1 MENFLIRFGQFLLRI
16 FDAIWT
22 FIKRLVSGIADNYE
36 TSWLFILAALAVL
49 AALYALRPKGGGK

>member
-16 FDAIWT
+16 FDTIWT
-22 FIKRLVSGIADNYE
+22 FIKRVVSGIANNYD
-36 TSWLFILAALAVL
+36 TSWLFILSALAIV